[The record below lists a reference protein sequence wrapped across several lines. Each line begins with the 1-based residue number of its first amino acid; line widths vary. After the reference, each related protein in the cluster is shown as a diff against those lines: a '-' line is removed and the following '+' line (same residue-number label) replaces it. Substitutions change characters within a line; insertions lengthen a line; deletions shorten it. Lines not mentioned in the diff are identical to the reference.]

1 MSGRTDARAHLR
13 ALRARSPELQAE
25 YERQKAMNDI
35 HFHADDE
42 SVVWGD
48 IAVTE
53 QTARTVWFAQV
64 RTQDAAERLAR
75 ILNTLTHETQA
86 PLLRNEGD
94 EPYA

>member
-1 MSGRTDARAHLR
+1 MSGHTDARAHLR
-13 ALRARSPELQAE
+13 ALRARSPELQVE

-35 HFHADDE
+35 HFRADEE

-48 IAVTE
+48 VAVTE
-53 QTARTVWFAQV
+53 QTARMVWFAQV
-64 RTQDAAERLAR
+64 RTQDAADRLAR

-94 EPYA
+94 TPNA